1 MGLTSMAPAPVSTL
15 SLSFD
20 CAGAGPVCTS
30 NNPSTPS
37 STISFDNLA
46 LSRAFLSSSVFDT
59 FFFGGIMLAKK
70 FLSLLKF
77 KGYRSQNKG
86 QSQVIKA
93 GTLLT
98 ALNAL
103 QFEAFYSQ
111 NFSSQL

>member
-1 MGLTSMAPAPVSTL
+1 
-15 SLSFD
+15 
-20 CAGAGPVCTS
+20 
-30 NNPSTPS
+30 
-37 STISFDNLA
+37 
-46 LSRAFLSSSVFDT
+46 
-59 FFFGGIMLAKK
+59 MLAKK

-111 NFSSQL
+111 NFSSQLLTLNTFLKLMNPKTPSRHRNGI